1 MNRKAYGFTIV
12 ELLIVIVVIAI
23 LAAISFVAYNNI
35 RDRANSSV
43 TEMDLANLETK
54 LKTYQI
60 ENNRFP
66 ESIEEM
72 QASGFGATEK
82 MNWGWDWNDDSDGV
96 TKKGE
101 YLVAGYNDAS
111 LTESAYSIYFWDYY
125 EGGWQRMRLRYRQG
139 SGWRSYIDPPYLA
152 NPESW
157 NTPCT
162 VAVLQDC
169 RALPQPE

>member
-111 LTESAYSIYFWDYY
+111 LTESAYSIHFWDYD
-125 EGGWQRMRLRYRQG
+125 EGAWQRMDLRYRQG
-139 SGWRSYIDPPYLA
+139 LGWRSYIDPLYLA
-152 NPESW
+152 NSEYDNP
-157 NTPCT
+157 PCRI
-162 VAVLQDC
+162 AVLQECKDV
-169 RALPQPE
+169 APQ